1 MTHIEMETPRT
12 TLFKFKFDGRPQGL
26 KAATFL
32 SCVGNLIHCLE
43 EINQTLNHTYHTQN
57 RLELRIH
64 GLKKTAEAD
73 LELVEYN
80 EGLLPNQPGMD
91 SVLDVLVRLLEVKRF
106 LKANHPKYKEEIN
119 SIQTEIVNADGDT
132 RMVSKLV
139 LEIYESNQRINTELS
154 HIFKLLDQDEDITGL
169 ILKDENNF
177 KLFYA
182 RKKQLKGLSK
192 KLGYLAAEKREVIE
206 SVTVSITRI
215 SFENHYRWEFYLQGK
230 KVSARI
236 LDQQFFDKI
245 NQGER
250 FAKGDVLHI
259 DIRRFQ
265 VYDAQ
270 LDAYIDKA
278 FEVEKVHSHIPR
290 EPQLELF

>member
-1 MTHIEMETPRT
+1 MTEIETART
-12 TLFKFKFDGRPQGL
+12 TLFKFKFDGKPQGI
-26 KAATFL
+26 KSGTFL
-32 SCVGNLIHCLE
+32 SCLGNLIHCLE

-57 RLELRIH
+57 RLEVRIH
-64 GLKKTAEAD
+64 SLKKTSEAE
-73 LELVEYN
+73 LELLEYN

-106 LKANHPKYKEEIN
+106 LKADHPKYTEQMN
-119 SIQTEIVNADGDT
+119 NIQSEIVNSDGEA

-139 LEIYESNQRINTELS
+139 LDLYESNQRINTELS
-154 HIFKLLDQDEDITGL
+154 QIFKVLDQDEDISGL

-192 KLGYLAAEKREVIE
+192 KLGYLAAEKRELLE

-250 FAKGDVLHI
+250 FAKGDVLQI
-259 DIRRFQ
+259 DIRRYQ
-265 VYDAQ
+265 VYSAEM
-270 LDAYIDKA
+270 DAYIDKS

>member
-1 MTHIEMETPRT
+1 MTHAAIDTPRT

-43 EINQTLNHTYHTQN
+43 EINQTLNQTFHTQN

-64 GLKKTAEAD
+64 SLKKTSEAE
-73 LELVEYN
+73 LELLEYN

-91 SVLDVLVRLLEVKRF
+91 SVLDVLVRLLELKRF
-106 LKANHPKYKEEIN
+106 LKANHPKYKEEVN
-119 SIQTEIVNADGDT
+119 SIQAEVENNEGDT

-154 HIFKLLDQDEDITGL
+154 QIFKLLDQDEDITGL

-182 RKKQLKGLSK
+182 RKKQLKGMSK
-192 KLGYLAAEKREVIE
+192 KLAYLTVEKRELVE

-236 LDQQFFDKI
+236 LDQQFFEKI

-250 FAKGDVLHI
+250 FAKGDVLQI

-265 VYDAQ
+265 VYDPA
-270 LDAYIDKA
+270 LEAYVDKA
-278 FEVEKVHSHIPR
+278 FEVEKVHNHIPR